1 MNVRHVD
8 GVRPHCLQH
17 GDRRHVDG
25 RHVAKIEHVQFWRH
39 VESDRFLSPKTGR
52 HVESD
57 SRHVERQQ
65 STCRRRQAT
74 CRILHIDGRHVD
86 SVDAV

>member
-1 MNVRHVD
+1 MNVRHID

-17 GDRRHVDG
+17 GDRPHVDG

-52 HVESD
+52 HVEGD
-57 SRHVERQQ
+57 M
-65 STCRRRQAT
+65 
-74 CRILHIDGRHVD
+74 
-86 SVDAV
+86 